1 LDAYGDSEA
10 ARATGAPR
18 GARVGRTRV
27 ATGGETPFPC
37 VEAPA
42 NERAR
47 ARERVGVEE
56 VDRAPDPKNLGPN
69 TFSAAEP
76 RAHAAICLVSLAAEA
91 DSPGAEAANI
101 PRVARGLAVCVR
113 CATNAARHAVA
124 ARARRRGREA
134 QGAPLHAFVKPEK
147 KADILQKAL
156 VGNTGKLGSY

>member
-1 LDAYGDSEA
+1 MDAYGDSEA
-10 ARATGAPR
+10 ARATNRAPR

-27 ATGGETPFPC
+27 ATEDETPFPR

-56 VDRAPDPKNLGPN
+56 VDRAPDPKNLGPD

-76 RAHAAICLVSLAAEA
+76 RADAAIRLVSLAAGA
-91 DSPGAEAANI
+91 DPPGAESANI

-134 QGAPLHAFVKPEK
+134 QSARLYTRL
-147 KADILQKAL
+147 ADIFAATSK
-156 VGNTGKLGSY
+156 SCRR